1 MNNITEKIELNI
13 INNKNNNYIN
23 NNNMNIND
31 LTILTKFELLTKC
44 KELNILQSS
53 LKKKNELINC
63 ILNYFENNKVIY
75 EQNILLKQD
84 NLIKEKK
91 DNNLKFI
98 DLFCGIGGFHQA
110 LTKLNYKCV
119 FACDIDEKCRTIYEQ
134 NYNIKP
140 AGDITQIEIVKIPS
154 FDILCGGFPC

>member
-13 INNKNNNYIN
+13 INNKNNNNIN

-75 EQNILLKQD
+75 EQNILL
-84 NLIKEKK
+84 
-91 DNNLKFI
+91 
-98 DLFCGIGGFHQA
+98 H
-110 LTKLNYKCV
+110 
-119 FACDIDEKCRTIYEQ
+119 
-134 NYNIKP
+134 
-140 AGDITQIEIVKIPS
+140 
-154 FDILCGGFPC
+154 LCTFKTPTF